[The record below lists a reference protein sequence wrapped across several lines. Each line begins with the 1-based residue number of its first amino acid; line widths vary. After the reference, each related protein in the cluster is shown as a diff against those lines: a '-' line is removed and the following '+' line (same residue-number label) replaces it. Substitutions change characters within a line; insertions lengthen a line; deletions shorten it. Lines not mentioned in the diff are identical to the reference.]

1 MWNRISHIYDLSS
14 QSNGKKINY
23 LEEFNFVCRAAADS
37 IFLLLLIAFSS
48 FVVHTF
54 SPNGI
59 KNVVADAVVVINV
72 RFAFLILQKLEIKGD
87 KYSSLM
93 TKSPGRDIGQ
103 G

>member
-1 MWNRISHIYDLSS
+1 MEI
-14 QSNGKKINY
+14 KFNY
-23 LEEFNFVCRAAADS
+23 LEEFNFVRRPTADS
-37 IFLLLLIAFSS
+37 IFLLFLIAFHF

-59 KNVVADAVVVINV
+59 KDVVADAVVVINM

-87 KYSSLM
+87 EYSSLM

-103 G
+103 GQCIRRSDLKI